1 MPQFDKITFFNQIF
15 WLFVFFSGYY
25 LLLLRVFLPKLGAV
39 LKARSK
45 KLQKGT
51 QGVVGFTKEQED
63 VHTLFNSSIEK
74 MSNVVKKT
82 VSDSTIKTD
91 GWVTSSVQRINKENL
106 AGGNSL
112 LEITLYKQY
121 ITAHLLSNLKTK

>member
-1 MPQFDKITFFNQIF
+1 LIKLHFSTKFF
-15 WLFVFFSGYY
+15 GYSY
-25 LLLLRVFLPKLGAV
+25 SFLDTTYYYWEFFLPKLGAV

-51 QGVVGFTKEQED
+51 QGVAGFTKEQEE
-63 VHTLFNSSIEK
+63 VSVLFNSSIEK

-82 VSDSTIKTD
+82 VSDSTVKTD
-91 GWVTSSVQRINKENL
+91 SWVASSVQKINKENL

-112 LEITLYKQY
+112 LETTLYKQY
-121 ITAHLLSNLKTK
+121 ITAHLLSNPKIK